1 MILFSQL
8 PAICEGKLLQL
19 SKDIWVTDLIIDS
32 RQANGFIGSVFFAIE
47 GERHDG
53 HQFIASLY
61 SRGVRQFVVEKV
73 TDVTNYPEANILQVS
88 SSIDSLQ
95 KLAAYHRGLF
105 TIPIIGITGSNGK
118 TIIKEWLYQLLSK
131 DYHIAKNPGSYN
143 SQLGV
148 PLSVWQIQQQHQL
161 GIFEA
166 GISKPGEMERLQKI
180 ICPTIGIFTNIGSAH
195 DEGFKNKDQKVEE
208 KAKLFQEAETIIF
221 CQDQEAVKRVL
232 QKTRRKQK
240 LVGWGF
246 AAQSEVQFKRKGERQ
261 IEGIWQGKNFT
272 IQLPFSD
279 SASQENV
286 LHCITTLLYLGYVPE
301 VIQNR
306 IEQLKGVPMRLE
318 IKQGINSSQIIDD
331 TYNNDLGG
339 LQICLN
345 FLNGLQKKKKVV
357 ILSDIHQSGL
367 ENDVLVKRISE
378 MMVRAGVHSFIG
390 IGPVLKEQQDVLKSF
405 IEETLFFR
413 STEELL
419 EKIKE
424 TQLSDPFQN
433 AIVLVKGAR
442 VFQFEKIVQQ
452 LQKKI
457 HGTVMEVDLG
467 AMVHNLNFFKSRL
480 KSGVKLMAMV
490 KAFAYGSGSEEVAGL
505 LQYHKVDYLGV
516 AYADEGV
523 ELRKN
528 HILLPIMVMNP
539 SEESFSQLLDYSL
552 EPEVYSLS
560 ILKSL
565 LEFLKGKTCKIHIKL
580 DTGMH
585 RLGFEEQH
593 LPELIEILKS
603 NSNLQVEAI
612 FSHLAGADDE
622 YHDLFSR
629 AQANRFVEMT
639 NRMKLELNIKPL
651 LHLLNSPG
659 ILRFPDLQFD
669 MVRLGI
675 GLYGVDPTIEKFNEL
690 RPVATLKTIVSQI
703 KNIMAGESIG
713 YGRKGLAARQTTLAT
728 IAIGYADGFS
738 RSFSNGKGSVL
749 VNDQLAPVI
758 GNVCMDMTMIDITGI
773 KAKEGD
779 EVIIFGKELP
789 IQKIAAS
796 INTIPYEI
804 LTNTSERV
812 KRVFYAESI

>member
-1 MILFSQL
+1 M
-8 PAICEGKLLQL
+8 
-19 SKDIWVTDLIIDS
+19 
-32 RQANGFIGSVFFAIE
+32 
-47 GERHDG
+47 
-53 HQFIASLY
+53 
-61 SRGVRQFVVEKV
+61 
-73 TDVTNYPEANILQVS
+73 
-88 SSIDSLQ
+88 
-95 KLAAYHRGLF
+95 
-105 TIPIIGITGSNGK
+105 
-118 TIIKEWLYQLLSK
+118 
-131 DYHIAKNPGSYN
+131 
-143 SQLGV
+143 
-148 PLSVWQIQQQHQL
+148 
-161 GIFEA
+161 
-166 GISKPGEMERLQKI
+166 
-180 ICPTIGIFTNIGSAH
+180 
-195 DEGFKNKDQKVEE
+195 
-208 KAKLFQEAETIIF
+208 
-221 CQDQEAVKRVL
+221 
-232 QKTRRKQK
+232 
-240 LVGWGF
+240 
-246 AAQSEVQFKRKGERQ
+246 
-261 IEGIWQGKNFT
+261 
-272 IQLPFSD
+272 
-279 SASQENV
+279 
-286 LHCITTLLYLGYVPE
+286 
-301 VIQNR
+301 
-306 IEQLKGVPMRLE
+306 
-318 IKQGINSSQIIDD
+318 
-331 TYNNDLGG
+331 
-339 LQICLN
+339 
-345 FLNGLQKKKKVV
+345 
-357 ILSDIHQSGL
+357 
-367 ENDVLVKRISE
+367 
-378 MMVRAGVHSFIG
+378 
-390 IGPVLKEQQDVLKSF
+390 
-405 IEETLFFR
+405 
-413 STEELL
+413 

-424 TQLSDPFQN
+424 TQLSDRFQN

-528 HILLPIMVMNP
+528 HIVLPIMVMNP

-565 LEFLKGKTCKIHIKL
+565 VDFLKGKPCKIHLKL

-603 NSNLQVEAI
+603 NSNLQVGAI

-622 YHDLFSR
+622 DHDLFSR

-639 NRMKLELNIKPL
+639 NRLKLELNIKPL

-703 KNIMAGESIG
+703 KNIKAGESIG